1 MNTPS
6 IPAKSPEP
14 AFFDNPVIDNLIT
27 VTLELGAELWVQK
40 ERMRVV
46 ETLLAQRGVVTAEL
60 IEQYAPSA
68 DEAAR
73 VREAREAFVQR
84 LFGAFARDT
93 VVARESIVRET
104 IKETEAS

>member
-14 AFFDNPVIDNLIT
+14 AFFDNPVLDNLIT

-40 ERMRVV
+40 ERMRII
-46 ETLLAQRGVVTAEL
+46 ETLLAQRGVVTTEL
-60 IEQYAPSA
+60 IEQYAPSV

-73 VREAREAFVQR
+73 VREARDAFVQR

-93 VVARESIVRET
+93 VVAREIINATQPS
-104 IKETEAS
+104 